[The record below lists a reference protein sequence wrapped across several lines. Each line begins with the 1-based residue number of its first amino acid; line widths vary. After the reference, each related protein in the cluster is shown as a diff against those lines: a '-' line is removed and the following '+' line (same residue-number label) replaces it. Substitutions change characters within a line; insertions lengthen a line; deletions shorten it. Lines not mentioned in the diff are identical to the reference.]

1 MEAMKAGIVFATY
14 LSVTRNDMRVG
25 QVRDEDE
32 RERAR
37 RPEAPE
43 TVAERPSPPR
53 RLLRALRGATA

>member
-25 QVRDEDE
+25 QVRDE

-43 TVAERPSPPR
+43 TVAERPSPSH